1 MTMSLPL
8 PLPLSLHPSLA
19 DVSGL
24 DETVDEVL
32 ELHAEHARLRD
43 RIIAAEDEFIRKIA
57 QARQAGQVDWK
68 ALVTA
73 YDQVRAWSKVNGLGS
88 FVDRWEA
95 HIKHDRNTLA
105 RFAGSMPT
113 SPDGIWTGDTGWE
126 GLGAKGYP
134 QRGMHVAFVLF
145 GNGKAPVHIG
155 FTEQFRNRLKSLAKA
170 GLTWESWLAQLCDA
184 RQDALE
190 VRRELIKKYGEP
202 NIATQPTKG
211 NDHD

>member
-1 MTMSLPL
+1 MTMS
-8 PLPLSLHPSLA
+8 LPLSLHPSLA
-19 DVSGL
+19 DVSSL

-43 RIIAAEDEFIRKIA
+43 RIVAAEDEFIRKVA
-57 QARQAGQVDWK
+57 QARQAGKVDWK

-73 YDQVRAWSKVNGLGS
+73 YDQVRAWSRVNGLGS

-95 HIKHDRNTLA
+95 HIQYDRNTLA
-105 RFAGSMPT
+105 RFASSMPT
-113 SPDGIWTGDTGWE
+113 SSDGTSWTGNTGWE
-126 GLGAKGYP
+126 GLGTKGYP

-145 GNGKAPVHIG
+145 GNGNAPVHIG

-190 VRRELIKKYGEP
+190 VRRELVKKYGEP
-202 NIATQPTKG
+202 NVAAHPVQG
-211 NDHD
+211 E